1 MSFFRPKWTQ
11 KGEEIP
17 DPTPIAVSPKLTPSK
32 SIHDRV
38 LEVLRSERWNEMMRA
53 QGMETFEEANDF
65 DIDEDDDAPPTPYE
79 EADDGNF
86 YAARQGE
93 IAGRM
98 VEDVE
103 MSEKHRLILSR
114 VQQELKKPK
123 EVKKDDK
130 PVS

>member
-11 KGEEIP
+11 NGEELP
-17 DPTPIAVSPKLTPSK
+17 DPTPLAASVPITPQK
-32 SIHDRV
+32 TIHEKV
-38 LEVLRSERWNEMMRA
+38 LDVLRSERWNEMMRA

-65 DIDEDDDAPPTPYE
+65 EVGDEDDLPPSMYE
-79 EADDGNF
+79 QSDDGHF

-98 VEDVE
+98 VEDPE
-103 MSEKHRLILSR
+103 MNAKQRDIMAKLDAHFN
-114 VQQELKKPK
+114 KPK
-123 EVKKDDK
+123 EKKDDK